1 MVVMVGVDL
10 LEQHPAPRAHLIVRV
25 DVAVGVV
32 RDPLYVFGVREL
44 RHDGGKLLAAHV
56 LPREH
61 LQPVRLEV
69 GILDDALALFVKPFL
84 CTATPNSACE
94 KLLPSC
100 SATAWI
106 SSALIDPLLS

>member
-69 GILDDALALFVKPFL
+69 GILDDALALFVKPFHCHAQL
-84 CTATPNSACE
+84 RLREAFTE
-94 KLLPSC
+94 LL
-100 SATAWI
+100 
-106 SSALIDPLLS
+106 